1 MQCNFVSPCQKNCDY
16 RYVADVETLLK
27 HTGKQQREVDLNIG
41 VKRGNDNSN
50 LYAI

>member
-1 MQCNFVSPCQKNCDY
+1 MQYNFVSPGQKN
-16 RYVADVETLLK
+16 RYITDVETLLK
-27 HTGKQQREVDLNIG
+27 HTGKQQREIDLNIS